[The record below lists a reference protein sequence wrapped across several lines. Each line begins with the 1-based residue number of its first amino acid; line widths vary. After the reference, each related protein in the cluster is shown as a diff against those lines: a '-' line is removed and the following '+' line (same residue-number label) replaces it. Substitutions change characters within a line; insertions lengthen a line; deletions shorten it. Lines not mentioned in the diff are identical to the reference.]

1 MIQNRQILKFFPQP
15 VFKYQY
21 KNFQKINKDLTKY
34 IYDLRDADKDG
45 LERSNVHGWHSKNFN
60 LKNSDSIQNK
70 FLIENPNVVSSH
82 SFPKIAKKNDLNSNT
97 RGLDIKEG
105 DLLFFPS
112 YLPHRV
118 GKNESD
124 EDRIVISFNINVNHF
139 V

>member
-60 LKNSDSIQNK
+60 LKILTLYKINS
-70 FLIENPNVVSSH
+70 
-82 SFPKIAKKNDLNSNT
+82 
-97 RGLDIKEG
+97 
-105 DLLFFPS
+105 
-112 YLPHRV
+112 
-118 GKNESD
+118 
-124 EDRIVISFNINVNHF
+124 
-139 V
+139 